1 MMLIISLLVG
11 VCMHSLIGMYVDK
24 LRFINH
30 KPKTNFALIPFTNM
44 YLLGT
49 YAVDVILGILLF
61 VLLFFAVDLSITVF
75 NVKYS
80 ISILTDTARKIL
92 YFLYFVGTVCLLV
105 YASNKYNR
113 ITKFKNRFYLDDII
127 YYVKETLWIVV
138 FCIVL
143 YLFVMFVVG
152 VGTGVIII

>member
-24 LRFINH
+24 LRFINR

-92 YFLYFVGTVCLLV
+92 DLP
-105 YASNKYNR
+105 
-113 ITKFKNRFYLDDII
+113 
-127 YYVKETLWIVV
+127 
-138 FCIVL
+138 
-143 YLFVMFVVG
+143 G
-152 VGTGVIII
+152 VAPA